1 MDDVVFSVLRC
12 SWFESDPLS
21 VATVPDADKDDD
33 DGDSKLD
40 PPSLDTLEVER
51 KISLGGGE
59 RSGKP

>member
-12 SWFESDPLS
+12 SGFESDPLS